1 MQREKGRIELTL
13 SSGVT
18 SSSVAVLPGAGWFV
32 IELPEADKAKAVTIQ
47 HRSKVTGDWRNVVTL
62 EDTTNAYKP
71 MTALEIAAVGCL
83 DEIRL
88 VLGSGAAANS
98 SAYIYWCS

>member
-1 MQREKGRIELTL
+1 MQREKGRVQLTL
-13 SSGVT
+13 T
-18 SSSVAVLPGAGWFV
+18 ASSVNSSAAVLPGAGWFV
-32 IELPEADKAKAVTIQ
+32 IEVPEADKAKTVTIQ
-47 HRSKVTGDWRNVVTL
+47 HRSKITGDWRSVVTL
-62 EDTTNAYKP
+62 EDSTNAYKP

-98 SAYIYWCS
+98 SAYIHWCS